1 MTATQDL
8 AADHEKARRTGR
20 LAALGALLGVLLSG
34 PLAVMLVSVTHP
46 QPPWRDAEV
55 FARNYHPIQLL
66 PYAGG
71 ILLVAAL
78 IVLVSSLHASARA
91 SEKATTGAALVFT
104 GAFAAFIFF
113 NYVAQTTFV
122 PDLARRYEPANAPII
137 AALSM
142 SNPRSLAWGIEMWGW
157 GLLGVATWLLS
168 PVFGRSKLE
177 RAAALTFV
185 ANGAVSIAG
194 ALWTIARPGWVMTPA
209 GLAAFAAWN
218 VLLASMAALAFIVL
232 GGHLR
237 HGRKRTGAT
246 REDTHHAGLV
256 ARPGAPATASRAGGA

>member
-1 MTATQDL
+1 MPTQYPAVNDEG
-8 AADHEKARRTGR
+8 AYRTGR

-34 PLAVMLVSVTHP
+34 PLAVLLVNTTHP
-46 QPPWRDAEV
+46 QPRWRDAEL
-55 FARNYHPIQLL
+55 FARNYHSIQLL

-91 SEKATTGAALVFT
+91 SEKAMSGAALVFA

-168 PVFGRSKLE
+168 PVFGRSRLE
-177 RAAALTFV
+177 RAAAVTFI
-185 ANGAVSIAG
+185 ANGPVSVAG

-218 VLLASMAALAFIVL
+218 VLLAAMAALAFIVL
-232 GGHLR
+232 GRRLGLR
-237 HGRKRTGAT
+237 GRSGTIP
-246 REDTHHAGLV
+246 EDL
-256 ARPGAPATASRAGGA
+256 PAPLTASRRGGP

>member
-1 MTATQDL
+1 MTPPREPA
-8 AADHEKARRTGR
+8 AADDRAHRTGR

-34 PLAVMLVSVTHP
+34 PLAVALVNATHP
-46 QPPWRDAEV
+46 QPPWRDAAA
-55 FARNYHPIQLL
+55 FAHNYHPIQLL

-78 IVLVSSLHASARA
+78 IVLVSSLHASARVGD
-91 SEKATTGAALVFT
+91 KAMTGAALVFAA
-104 GAFAAFIFF
+104 AFAAFIFF

-168 PVFGRSKLE
+168 PVFDRTALE
-177 RAAALTFV
+177 RAAALTFM
-185 ANGAVSIAG
+185 ANGPVSIAG

-218 VLLASMAALAFIVL
+218 VLLAAMAALAFIAL
-232 GGHLR
+232 GRR
-237 HGRKRTGAT
+237 HVQADCGRRRAST
-246 REDTHHAGLV
+246 R
-256 ARPGAPATASRAGGA
+256 R